1 MTATATTDDII
12 NELRVAGVAYPNS
25 LLDDAA
31 DEIERLRDRLQDAAM
46 HAEQDACAIEQ
57 LRDQIKALADERD
70 FWQRQANA

>member
-31 DEIERLRDRLQDAAM
+31 DEIERLRDADNAEVERLR
-46 HAEQDACAIEQ
+46 EQV
-57 LRDQIKALADERD
+57 KALVDERD
-70 FWQRQANA
+70 FWHRQANA